1 MDEMDLVIVT
11 GSIVAGGLASLIFNS
26 LIRNGV
32 VNRSKETSNSFRT
45 TPSQMEVEELESLKI
60 EKIILEENMV
70 KIYEAYKTHKLPK
83 LEYDRLRTKYAEDI
97 HNCNERFQSLQAS
110 VDITELKELRKD
122 LVSLVEGKIKN
133 IDDKLN
139 RVSSDLPDNRYNK
152 VESAHLD
159 TVTQSKFGKQI
170 RRTAALE
177 HAKIGKLHEEIL
189 DAVARM
195 DSVSEDHSSTVSIEN
210 NQIQKSIAPERNLK
224 SKSSER
230 DALGNFD

>member
-1 MDEMDLVIVT
+1 MDGMDLVIIT
-11 GSIVAGGLASLIFNS
+11 GSIVAGGLGSILFNS
-26 LIRNGV
+26 LIRKG
-32 VNRSKETSNSFRT
+32 VNRSKEASNSFRT

-83 LEYDRLRTKYAEDI
+83 LEYDRLRAKYSEDI

-110 VDITELKELRKD
+110 VDITELRELRKN
-122 LVSLVEGKIKN
+122 LVSLVESKIKN
-133 IDDKLN
+133 IDDKLR
-139 RVSSDLPDNRYNK
+139 RVSSDLPDNRSNK

-159 TVTQSKFGKQI
+159 TVTQTKFGKQT

-189 DAVARM
+189 DAVAKM
-195 DSVSEDHSSTVSIEN
+195 DSVSEDHSSTLSIEN
-210 NQIQKSIAPERNLK
+210 NQIQNSIAAERNSK
-224 SKSSER
+224 TKSSER

>member
-1 MDEMDLVIVT
+1 MDEMDLVIIT
-11 GSIVAGGLASLIFNS
+11 GSIVAGGLGSVIFNS
-26 LIRNGV
+26 LIRKS
-32 VNRSKETSNSFRT
+32 VNRSKETPNSFKS

-83 LEYDRLRTKYAEDI
+83 LEYDRLRTKYSEDI

-110 VDITELKELRKD
+110 VDITELRELRKN
-122 LVSLVEGKIKN
+122 LVSLVESKIKN

-139 RVSSDLPDNRYNK
+139 MVSSDLPDNRSNK

-159 TVTQSKFGKQI
+159 TVTQTKFGKQI

-177 HAKIGKLHEEIL
+177 HAKIGKLNEEIL
-189 DAVARM
+189 DAVAKM
-195 DSVSEDHSSTVSIEN
+195 DSVSEDHSSTLSIEN
-210 NQIQKSIAPERNLK
+210 NQIQNSIAAERNLK
-224 SKSSER
+224 TKSSER